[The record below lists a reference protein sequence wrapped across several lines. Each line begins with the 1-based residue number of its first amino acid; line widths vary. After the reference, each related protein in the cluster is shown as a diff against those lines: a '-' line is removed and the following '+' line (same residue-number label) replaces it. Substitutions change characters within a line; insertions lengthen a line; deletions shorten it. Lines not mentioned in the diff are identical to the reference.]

1 MAAHP
6 VDREPA
12 GVTLNQRRRQI
23 AAALARQG
31 LGKLLSMTGLDRTI
45 PRRLKH
51 DTDAAPQALRA
62 ALEELGPT
70 FIKLGQIVST
80 RADLLG
86 REYRDELAK
95 LQDGAPPIQG
105 DEAWAVVDA
114 ELGGKAEAAFA
125 SFDREPL
132 ASASI
137 GQAHVATLPD
147 GTEVVVKVRRP
158 GAAELIEL
166 DLRILQEC
174 AADAV
179 RRWET
184 AARLD
189 VVNLLDEFAR
199 LLREELDYVAEGRN
213 AERMAANFAGD
224 PDVQI
229 PRVFWDTTTSRIIT
243 LERLRGM
250 KVTDVGALV
259 AAGIDPHLLAE
270 RATRITAK
278 MVFDDEFFHGDPHP
292 GNFFVE
298 QDGRIGLIDFGV
310 VGTVDDRLRDEL
322 GKILVGIMRKDPRR
336 VAESL
341 VALGTTTG
349 PIDRTELRDDIG
361 ELLARYAGLSLG
373 EISLTAAIADFQ
385 EISRRH
391 RLRLPSNLALLVK
404 VLTMGEGMATDL
416 DPEFQISDVLAP
428 YARRSLLAE
437 LSPAALERRLE
448 QLGVDAAEL
457 AVDFPGQIHR
467 LLDVLGDGGF
477 DLHLRA
483 GELEPLLARM
493 ERLGNRIA
501 ASVLVSAVIDG
512 LAELAAAGELRRTGW
527 RRAWRALPVLT
538 AAMAYVAWKN

>member
-12 GVTLNQRRRQI
+12 RVTLNQRRRQI
-23 AAALARQG
+23 AATLARQG
-31 LGKLLSMTGLDRTI
+31 LGRLLSATGLDRTI

-51 DTDAAPQALRA
+51 DTDPAPQALRA

-95 LQDGAPPIQG
+95 LQDGAPPIPG

-125 SFDREPL
+125 SFDRKPL

-229 PRVFWDTTTSRIIT
+229 PRVFWETTTSRIIT

-322 GKILVGIMRKDPRR
+322 GKILVGVMRKDPRR

-391 RLRLPSNLALLVK
+391 RLRLPINLALLVK
-404 VLTMGEGMATDL
+404 VLTMGDGIATDL
-416 DPEFQISDVLAP
+416 DPEFEIGDVLAP

-483 GELEPLLARM
+483 GELEPLLART

-501 ASVLVSAVIDG
+501 ASVLVGAVIDG

>member
-416 DPEFQISDVLAP
+416 DPEFQIGDVLAP